1 MTGLRPLEV
10 ASGIALGEEPDAK
23 PLPAMPDGLTPRAA
37 LEQAVVPALERPP
50 CLVSFSGGRDSSA
63 VLAVAAHVARRE
75 GLPLPIPATHRF
87 PGVPEANESSWQELV
102 VRHLGLADWHRTEV
116 TREFEI
122 LGPEAVSALKR
133 HGVLMPLNSY
143 AHAPLFRQAAGGSL
157 LTGYDGDGLFGSWRW
172 HRAASIRGLRTW
184 PRPRDVLTVGLAAAP
199 KRVRAAWL
207 SRREQLPSLSWLH
220 PHVEQ
225 AVSRAWTLDRA
236 SEPTSWKRR
245 IEWYARQRAIVLPQL
260 SLELLARDSRTH
272 LVHPFV
278 DRGFLAALART
289 GGRSDYAAPRTV
301 WMRSLFADL
310 LPEKVV
316 TRRDK
321 AEMEAVLVGEP
332 VRRFADDWDGT
343 GVDEELVRVDA
354 LREAWRRGEW
364 LSMTLL
370 HVAWLASTAR
380 EPQGPSAQCRVATKS

>member
-1 MTGLRPLEV
+1 MTDLRPLEV
-10 ASGIALGEEPDAK
+10 ASGIALGEEPDAE
-23 PLPAMPDGLTPRAA
+23 PLPAIARGLTPRVA

-50 CLVSFSGGRDSSA
+50 CVVSFSGGRDSSA
-63 VLAVAAHVARRE
+63 VLAVATHVARRE
-75 GLPLPIPATHRF
+75 GLPLPIPATLRF
-87 PGVPEANESSWQELV
+87 PGVPEADESSWQELV
-102 VRHLGLADWHRTEV
+102 LRHLGLGDWHRTQV
-116 TREFEI
+116 TDEFEVM
-122 LGPEAVSALKR
+122 GPEAVSALRR

-143 AHAPLFRQAAGGSL
+143 GHAPLLRVAAGGSL
-157 LTGYDGDGLFGSWRW
+157 LTGFDGDGLFGSWRW
-172 HRAASIRGLRTW
+172 HRAASIRGLRTR
-184 PRPRDVLTVGLAAAP
+184 PRPRDGLTVGLAAAP
-199 KRVRAAWL
+199 RRVRAAWL
-207 SRREQLPSLSWLH
+207 SRRERLPSLSWLH

-236 SEPTSWKRR
+236 SEPASWKRR
-245 IEWYARQRAIVLPQL
+245 IEWYARQRAILLPQR
-260 SLELLARDSRTH
+260 SLELLARDSDTQ

-278 DRGFLAALART
+278 DRGFLAALSRT

-321 AEMEAVLVGEP
+321 AEMEAVLVGEGA
-332 VRRFADDWDGT
+332 RRFADDWDGT
-343 GVDEELVRVDA
+343 GVDEELVHVDA

-370 HVAWLASTAR
+370 HVAWLASNGREAR
-380 EPQGPSAQCRVATKS
+380 RPSERRGVATKS